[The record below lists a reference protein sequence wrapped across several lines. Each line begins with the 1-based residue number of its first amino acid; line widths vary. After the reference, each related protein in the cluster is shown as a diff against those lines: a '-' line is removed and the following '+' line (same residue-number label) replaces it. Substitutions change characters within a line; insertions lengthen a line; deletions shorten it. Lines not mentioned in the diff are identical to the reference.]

1 MKGSFAALASAMV
14 RAFVRDRTAMFF
26 TLLFPLM
33 FLVVFGGI
41 FKDAGVSKSKVIEVG
56 QVAVLDNAPPGAFD
70 QVLKITK
77 QEDLAKALEAVR
89 QGDYAAA
96 IEADGDKLVVHYSA
110 ADQVRAGVVRGVLQ
124 SVVDSANRAGTPER
138 FTLATEQVED
148 KSLKS
153 IQYFTPGLLSWA
165 ISIGATFGAGLT
177 LVEWRQKKILRR
189 LRLSPV
195 RTSTIVGARV
205 VVSAGVA
212 LAQLAIFIGVASLP
226 FFGLKLSHNWWL
238 SIPMVLCGTLAF
250 MSIGLVAGAVA
261 KTAESANAIV
271 QLIVMPMAFL
281 SGAFFPLDN
290 APGWLKSVANLLPMR
305 HLVTGL
311 QDALVR
317 DQPIVSVLAPM
328 GILLGFAAVLTLVAT
343 RLFKWDDV

>member
-1 MKGSFAALASAMV
+1 MKGSFAALSGAMV

-41 FKDAGVSKSKVIEVG
+41 FKDAGVSKSRVIEIG
-56 QVAVLDNAPPGAFD
+56 QVSILDNAPAGAFD
-70 QVLKITK
+70 EVLEISRQT
-77 QEDLAKALEAVR
+77 DRAKALEAVR

-96 IEADGDKLVVHYSA
+96 IEADGDRLVVHYSA

-124 SVVDSANRAGTPER
+124 SVVDAANRDGAPLR

-148 KSLKS
+148 RSLKA

-165 ISIGATFGAGLT
+165 ISIGATFSAGLT

-189 LRLSPV
+189 LRLAPV
-195 RTSTIVGARV
+195 RTATIVGARV
-205 VVSAGVA
+205 SVSALVA
-212 LAQLAIFIGVASLP
+212 LAQLAVFIGVASLP
-226 FFGLKLSHNWWL
+226 YFGLRLAHNWWL
-238 SIPMVLCGTLAF
+238 AVPMVLCGTLAF

-290 APGWLKSVANLLPMR
+290 APGWLKSVSNLLPMR

-317 DQPIVSVLAPM
+317 DGSIASVLTPM
-328 GILLGFAAVLTLVAT
+328 GILLGFAVVLTAVAT
-343 RLFKWDDV
+343 RLFRWDDV